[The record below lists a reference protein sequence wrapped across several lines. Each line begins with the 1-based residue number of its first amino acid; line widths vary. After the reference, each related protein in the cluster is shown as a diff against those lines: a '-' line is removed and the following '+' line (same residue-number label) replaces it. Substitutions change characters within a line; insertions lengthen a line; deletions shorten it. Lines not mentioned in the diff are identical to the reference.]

1 MVGTIATALAKA
13 RPFKYD
19 LQKVQIS
26 NVLGFQMVRFQI
38 PTAVF
43 FSLILNVLKR
53 EILFFRSDR
62 SSYWDPNNPIRINAL
77 ERISGSLHIE
87 VKVKPSNE
95 LDKLV
100 MVIPKSNQEINN
112 GNKVTDMAS
121 TEVELEYRTFK

>member
-1 MVGTIATALAKA
+1 MFCD
-13 RPFKYD
+13 FKWSD
-19 LQKVQIS
+19 SRSPL
-26 NVLGFQMVRFQI
+26 
-38 PTAVF
+38 F

-62 SSYWDPNNPIRINAL
+62 SSYWDPDNPIRINAL

-121 TEVELEYRTFK
+121 KVEFE